1 MSVCQQS
8 PGCRVHVR
16 KVRCRRWRYPARLAP
31 EVPHGA
37 KAQKSPFG
45 GPQGRER
52 HRNRPPDKCQG
63 QSSHKS
69 DVHPGLPRREC
80 CPPAAD
86 TWLAS
91 RCRGALGGCDNHG
104 CRRTARSAVG
114 SPAGDRVS
122 ASWPSREELA
132 DVVRHEHEA
141 ERQRVRRNQHVVGA
155 DRPAA
160 PFEVRAHLGAGHG
173 RGAVERP
180 TGDLPGQGIEPAAVG
195 GTGASPESGMAR
207 RPRSACAAPY
217 GRVCSS
223 CQRGW
228 WWRAQRSVTVP
239 SIMARAV
246 PGYATVPR

>member
-1 MSVCQQS
+1 MSVIWRTSEPRTGCLSGSHACRASPIAFHRGRHQPRHRRAAVEDLDLAAATDFAKMAGQVRLQFGHRRGTHRDQYGLRIQVMQVIYRASS
-8 PGCRVHVR
+8 PGRAP
-16 KVRCRRWRYPARLAP
+16 YPA
-31 EVPHGA
+31 
-37 KAQKSPFG
+37 
-45 GPQGRER
+45 
-52 HRNRPPDKCQG
+52 
-63 QSSHKS
+63 
-69 DVHPGLPRREC
+69 
-80 CPPAAD
+80 
-86 TWLAS
+86 
-91 RCRGALGGCDNHG
+91 
-104 CRRTARSAVG
+104 
-114 SPAGDRVS
+114 
-122 ASWPSREELA
+122 ELA

-180 TGDLPGQGIEPAAVG
+180 TGDLLGQGIEPASVG
-195 GTGASPESGMAR
+195 GTGAGPEGMAR

-246 PGYATVPR
+246 PGTRRCRGRRGR